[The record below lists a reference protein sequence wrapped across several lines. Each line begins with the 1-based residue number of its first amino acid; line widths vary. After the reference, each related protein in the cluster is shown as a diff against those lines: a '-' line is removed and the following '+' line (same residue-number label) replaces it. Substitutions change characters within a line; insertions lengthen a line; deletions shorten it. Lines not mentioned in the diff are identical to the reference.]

1 VKKEDTL
8 QQTLDLIGSRL
19 MELRKAKGYTSHE
32 IFCYDFDLPRM
43 QYWRME
49 NGKTN
54 VTLKS
59 LHRVVTIHKITMEDF
74 FNDLSELREKQAARK
89 TKRSL

>member
-1 VKKEDTL
+1 VKKADTL
-8 QQTLDLIGSRL
+8 QHTLNLIGTQL
-19 MELRKAKGYTSHE
+19 VLLRKKKGYKSHE
-32 IFCYDFDLPRM
+32 TFCYDFDLPRM

-59 LHRVVTIHKITMEDF
+59 LHRVLDIHNMPVEDF
-74 FNDLSELREKQAARK
+74 FSSLTQAAEKETSRK
-89 TKRSL
+89 DLTKL